1 MTTRE
6 VNRVRELLAGTD
18 PASPIGGAF
27 GDEQGRATLA
37 RIVTS
42 PVPAGPWPLSVL
54 RRRPG
59 LRLVAVVAATVGLVT
74 VIAVAAPAVLPGHR
88 SGSAYAATPP
98 LLDYHGSR
106 QSPRDLLLTLAAAA
120 RRQPE
125 PAAGRYDYIQ
135 TEGWYLDTA
144 QDTAGHVFHAQVDPT
159 RREDWIDAAGSG
171 RIEETRRGIRTGTSQ
186 LYDAGQLGGPPPLPP
201 DPAAVRAELAKRSH
215 GYGDFEWLVA
225 VHDVWLAQVVP
236 PQTQTAML
244 QTLAGLHDLTVKGS
258 ATDRAGRR
266 GVAVAATSA
275 YSGRRETY
283 TMIFDPHTGALLDYE
298 EVTLDAGDFHVRVP
312 ATIDYTVWLHSG
324 RVSSVDERP

>member
-18 PASPIGGAF
+18 PTPDPKGAR
-27 GDEQGRATLA
+27 GDDEGRATLA

-42 PVPAGPWPLSVL
+42 PVPAGPWPLSAL
-54 RRRPG
+54 RRRPAV
-59 LRLVAVVAATVGLVT
+59 RLVAVVAATVGLVT
-74 VIAVAAPAVLPGHR
+74 VIAVAGPAVLPAHR

-106 QSPRDLLLTLAAAA
+106 QRPRDLLLTLAAAA

-135 TEGWYLDTA
+135 TQGWYLDTA
-144 QDTAGHVFHAQVDPT
+144 QDTAGHVWRSQVDAT
-159 RREDWIDAAGSG
+159 RREQWTDAAGSG
-171 RIEETRRGIRTGTSQ
+171 RIEETRRGIRTGTSR
-186 LYDAGQLGGPPPLPP
+186 LYGPGQLGGPPPLST

-215 GYGDFEWLVA
+215 NYGSFEWLVA

-236 PQTQTAML
+236 PSVQSAML
-244 QTLAGLHDLTVKGS
+244 QALAGLHDLAVKGS
-258 ATDRAGRR
+258 VTDRDGRR
-266 GVAVAATSA
+266 GVAVTATSA

-283 TMIFDPHTGALLDYE
+283 TMIFDPLTGALLDYE
-298 EVTLDAGDFHVRVP
+298 EVTLDAGDLRVRVP
-312 ATIDYTVWLHSG
+312 ATINYTVWLRSG